1 MLDLPQLLYFKNKNL
16 YSACQAE
23 MRYRAVPG
31 KRKGEDGTEEA
42 VLTVDIWPGPWTI
55 EYTDPALRLQQVFA
69 LTEEGL
75 GQARAWLKTTYE
87 QDPDRWQAAPSILDC
102 EPWTPPARPEEE
114 NL

>member
-42 VLTVDIWPGPWTI
+42 VLTVDIGALDHRVHRPRAAAPAGLCPYRGRAGPGP
-55 EYTDPALRLQQVFA
+55 RLA
-69 LTEEGL
+69 
-75 GQARAWLKTTYE
+75 
-87 QDPDRWQAAPSILDC
+87 
-102 EPWTPPARPEEE
+102 E
-114 NL
+114 NHL